1 MKNSILLDGVN
12 YQLNTTTDV
21 FDVTGSVKVFI
32 VNKGVKDLKFNMT
45 DSSTLEIINF
55 SEIASDTKI
64 EINMHN
70 NSTFKYVSNIDV
82 SASYKLNIL
91 LNMLGNNSLSDIE
104 ISGVVSGSADISVNS
119 FDEVGTID
127 NTIDE
132 NIRILNDGGKV
143 HVEPIL
149 RVGSRNVIANH
160 SNSIT
165 DVNSDYLFYL
175 KTKGITEYVARK
187 IIIDSYKYGLVSKYE
202 ELKNIKKIKEV

>member
-70 NSTFKYVSNIDV
+70 NSTFKYVSNIGV

-202 ELKNIKKIKEV
+202 ELKNIKK

>member
-1 MKNSILLDGVN
+1 MKNNILLDGVN

-202 ELKNIKKIKEV
+202 ELKNIKK

>member
-1 MKNSILLDGVN
+1 MKNNILLDGVN

-32 VNKGVKDLKFNMT
+32 VNKDVKDLKFNMT
-45 DSSTLEIINF
+45 DSSILEIINF

-82 SASYKLNIL
+82 SASYKLNIF

-104 ISGVVSGSADISVNS
+104 ISGVVSGSSDISVNS

-187 IIIDSYKYGLVSKYE
+187 IIIDSYKYGLISKYE
-202 ELKNIKKIKEV
+202 ELKNIKK

>member
-1 MKNSILLDGVN
+1 MKNNILLDGVN
-12 YQLNTTTDV
+12 YQLETVTDA

-32 VNKGVKDLKFNMT
+32 VNKDVKDLKFNMS

-132 NIRILNDGGKV
+132 NIRILNDGGIV

-165 DVNSDYLFYL
+165 DVNPDYLFYL
-175 KTKGITEYVARK
+175 KTKGIIEEVARK
-187 IIIDSYKYGLVSKYE
+187 IVIDSYKYGLVSKYE
-202 ELKNIKKIKEV
+202 ELKNIKK

>member
-1 MKNSILLDGVN
+1 MKNNILLDGVN

-32 VNKGVKDLKFNMT
+32 VNKDVKDLKFNMT
-45 DSSTLEIINF
+45 DSSILEIINF

-82 SASYKLNIL
+82 SASYKLNIF

-104 ISGVVSGSADISVNS
+104 ISGVVSGSSDISVNS

-202 ELKNIKKIKEV
+202 ELKNIKK

>member
-1 MKNSILLDGVN
+1 MKNSILLDVVN

-32 VNKGVKDLKFNMT
+32 VNKDVKDLKFNMT

-202 ELKNIKKIKEV
+202 ELKNIKK

>member
-1 MKNSILLDGVN
+1 MKNNILLDGVN
-12 YQLNTTTDV
+12 YQLETATDA

-32 VNKGVKDLKFNMT
+32 VNKDVKDLKFNMG

-82 SASYKLNIL
+82 SANYKLNIL

-104 ISGVVSGSADISVNS
+104 ISGVVSVVSGNADISVNS

-132 NIRILNDGGKV
+132 SIRILNDGGKV

-165 DVNSDYLFYL
+165 DVNPDYLFYL
-175 KTKGITEYVARK
+175 KTKGITEEVARK

-202 ELKNIKKIKEV
+202 ELKNIKK

>member
-32 VNKGVKDLKFNMT
+32 VNKDVKDLKFNMT

-64 EINMHN
+64 EVNMHN
-70 NSTFKYVSNIDV
+70 NSTFKYVLNIDV

-202 ELKNIKKIKEV
+202 ELKNIKK

>member
-1 MKNSILLDGVN
+1 MKNNILLDGVN

-32 VNKGVKDLKFNMT
+32 VNKDVKDLKFNMT

-104 ISGVVSGSADISVNS
+104 ISGVVSGSSDISVNS

-187 IIIDSYKYGLVSKYE
+187 IIIDSYKYGLVSEYE
-202 ELKNIKKIKEV
+202 ELKNIKK

>member
-1 MKNSILLDGVN
+1 MKNNILLDGVN
-12 YQLNTTTDV
+12 YQLETTTDA

-32 VNKGVKDLKFNMT
+32 VNKDVKDLKFNMT

-104 ISGVVSGSADISVNS
+104 ISGVVSGCTNISVNS

-127 NTIDE
+127 NVIDE
-132 NIRILNDGGKV
+132 NIRLLNDGGKV

-165 DVNSDYLFYL
+165 DVNPDYLFYL
-175 KTKGITEYVARK
+175 KTKGITEEVARK

-202 ELKNIKKIKEV
+202 ELKNIKK

>member
-32 VNKGVKDLKFNMT
+32 VNKDVKDLKFNMT

-132 NIRILNDGGKV
+132 NIRIL
-143 HVEPIL
+143 
-149 RVGSRNVIANH
+149 
-160 SNSIT
+160 
-165 DVNSDYLFYL
+165 
-175 KTKGITEYVARK
+175 
-187 IIIDSYKYGLVSKYE
+187 
-202 ELKNIKKIKEV
+202 IK

>member
-32 VNKGVKDLKFNMT
+32 VNKDVKDLKFNMT

-55 SEIASDTKI
+55 SEIASD
-64 EINMHN
+64 N

-202 ELKNIKKIKEV
+202 ELKNIKK

>member
-202 ELKNIKKIKEV
+202 ELKNIKK

>member
-1 MKNSILLDGVN
+1 MKNNILLDGVN
-12 YQLNTTTDV
+12 YQLETVTDV

-32 VNKGVKDLKFNMT
+32 VNKDVQDLKFNMA

-132 NIRILNDGGKV
+132 NITILNCGGKV
-143 HVEPIL
+143 YVEPIL
-149 RVGSRNVIANH
+149 RVGSRNVVANH
-160 SNSIT
+160 SNSIS
-165 DVNSDYLFYL
+165 DVNPDYLFYL
-175 KTKGITEYVARK
+175 KTKGITEEVARK

-202 ELKNIKKIKEV
+202 ELKNIKK